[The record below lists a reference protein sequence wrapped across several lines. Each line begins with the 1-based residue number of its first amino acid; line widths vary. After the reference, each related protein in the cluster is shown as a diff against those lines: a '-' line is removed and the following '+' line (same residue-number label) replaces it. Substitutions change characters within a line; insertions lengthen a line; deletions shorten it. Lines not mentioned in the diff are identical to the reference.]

1 MTKTA
6 RNEFVT
12 FVTSWYIKVQKKL
25 LASKLLAFQ
34 PLHLCV
40 LAWKTI
46 CRHARIKIHSLVLCH
61 SKVVGTP
68 ERESPRR
75 KRGSR
80 ERERKRRRWRFFTS
94 SLLHPSFSL
103 PPPPSWP
110 PPSVTKIHPLLT
122 HTIITQQATQPPAP
136 RLAAVTLR
144 YILAHPKRGGSLPQQ
159 SLLPPPCIRASP
171 LLIRTYIPRF
181 SRGGRPL
188 APHTV
193 SPYPPPPPLHRVES
207 PPTHERTSVVD

>member
-103 PPPPSWP
+103 PPSPPWP

-122 HTIITQQATQPPAP
+122 HTIITQQATQPPSP

-159 SLLPPPCIRASP
+159 SLLPPP
-171 LLIRTYIPRF
+171 
-181 SRGGRPL
+181 
-188 APHTV
+188 
-193 SPYPPPPPLHRVES
+193 HRCS
-207 PPTHERTSVVD
+207 S